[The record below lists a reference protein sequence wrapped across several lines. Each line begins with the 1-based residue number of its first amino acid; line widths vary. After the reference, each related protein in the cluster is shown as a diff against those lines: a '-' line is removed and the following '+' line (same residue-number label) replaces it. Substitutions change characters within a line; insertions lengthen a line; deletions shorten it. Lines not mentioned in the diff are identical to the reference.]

1 MSIEVWITFVAA
13 SMVLL
18 IMPGPT
24 ILTVISYSIA
34 HGYKA
39 KTPLILAVALG
50 DSVALAVSLLG
61 LGVLLSES
69 VFWFGALK
77 WVGGLYLIL
86 LGIRLFRAAN
96 NAPSISNPDLS
107 ASSWAMFLNT
117 FLVTALNP
125 KGIIFFVAFLP
136 QFITHNADAGL
147 QLWVLAITFVILA
160 TLNASMYAVFSGR
173 AKQMLTSAKTQKRF
187 NVCGAVL
194 LCSAGAL
201 SLVV

>member
-147 QLWVLAITFVILA
+147 QLWVLASTFVILA
-160 TLNASMYAVFSGR
+160 TLNASMYAVFAGR
-173 AKQMLTSAKTQKRF
+173 AKQMLASAKTQKRF